1 MPRSDAVWKMVPT
14 YLFWCLW
21 RERNDRNF
29 KDREDAKGN
38 FIVVLWTAAYVSP
51 LSISYSDFFF
61 YK

>member
-38 FIVVLWTAAYVSP
+38 FIVVLQNIVSMD
-51 LSISYSDFFF
+51 SGVCVSFVD
-61 YK
+61 

>member
-38 FIVVLWTAAYVSP
+38 FIVVLQNIVSMD
-51 LSISYSDFFF
+51 SGVCVSFVE
-61 YK
+61 